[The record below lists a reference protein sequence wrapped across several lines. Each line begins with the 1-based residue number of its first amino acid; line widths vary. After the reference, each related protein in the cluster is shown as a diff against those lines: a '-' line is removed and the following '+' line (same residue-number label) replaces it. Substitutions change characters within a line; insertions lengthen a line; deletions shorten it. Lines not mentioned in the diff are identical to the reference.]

1 MTVHSSLTSDS
12 QKVEKNKTVEV
23 EVDREYISLQGY
35 ISNTSSDREVH
46 VEHQLKVDRST

>member
-35 ISNTSSDREVH
+35 IRNTLSDIEM
-46 VEHQLKVDRST
+46 